1 MCNLKR
7 LCGLDIE
14 NCKGSSLLKT
24 EDSEGAIMTLQSTNA
39 SEWATDEASAH
50 WGGH

>member
-14 NCKGSSLLKT
+14 NRKGSSLLKT
-24 EDSEGAIMTLQSTNA
+24 ENSEGAIITLQSTNA
-39 SEWATDEASAH
+39 SKLATEEGSAH
-50 WGGH
+50 

>member
-1 MCNLKR
+1 MW
-7 LCGLDIE
+7 GLDIE

-24 EDSEGAIMTLQSTNA
+24 EDSEGAIVSIVYYNA
-39 SEWATDEASAH
+39 SELATNDASAH